1 MNNILIKNWN
11 MLDTFIYKVEKCISQ
26 IKNKLKNSQDEIPD
40 PEEMIEAATERL
52 QQENEQLKKKQYPGR
67 IIMKGN
73 NYYCPDCYE
82 HLSQDMIKKKFCSEC
97 GKRIVLEKNLYA
109 TSHK

>member
-1 MNNILIKNWN
+1 
-11 MLDTFIYKVEKCISQ
+11 MLDTLIYKVEKCISQ

-82 HLSQDMIKKKFCSEC
+82 HLSQDMIRKSFVRNVESELYLR
-97 GKRIVLEKNLYA
+97 KIFMRRRINRKVNING
-109 TSHK
+109 